1 MYTFAIESDF
11 KKITRHKQVIE
22 WKQTFYF
29 LKSNLLLEQIDF
41 FLIRTLNEGIILVS
55 EITIIVINNNV
66 VRWIC
71 YLTLGSNFLISS
83 FCSLCSSYS
92 KFLELNL
99 LTTTTHFFNSS
110 PKLVCLPHLL
120 ESIPLSQ
127 PQSLPLN
134 HILLFFISTTNA
146 IIQFSVFFFNASGF
160 FHCQLP
166 HFTSSF
172 DFARK
177 IYCLH
182 VPCAIF
188 FEY

>member
-1 MYTFAIESDF
+1 MICIHLLSKAIL

-55 EITIIVINNNV
+55 KITIIVINNNV

-71 YLTLGSNFLISS
+71 YLTLGSNFPISS

-99 LTTTTHFFNSS
+99 LTTTTHFFIPVRNSIVFHTFWNPS
-110 PKLVCLPHLL
+110 PWANH
-120 ESIPLSQ
+120 
-127 PQSLPLN
+127 SLYL
-134 HILLFFISTTNA
+134 
-146 IIQFSVFFFNASGF
+146 
-160 FHCQLP
+160 
-166 HFTSSF
+166 
-172 DFARK
+172 
-177 IYCLH
+177 
-182 VPCAIF
+182 
-188 FEY
+188 